1 MAKLGDAW
9 YGEVGVIEYF
19 IRFAVLV
26 VLTMVTGNR
35 EGSKLK
41 RRTHTG
47 WSEVQLEKW
56 VVLCPNDV
64 EYASCTITTRL
75 TLPTLTAAYASS
87 LCL

>member
-9 YGEVGVIEYF
+9 YGEVSGIESF
-19 IRFAVLV
+19 IKFAVLV

-35 EGSKLK
+35 EGSKPA

-47 WSEVQLEKW
+47 RSEVQLEKW
-56 VVLCPNDV
+56 GVLYHSDV
-64 EYASCTITTRL
+64 EYASCTMT
-75 TLPTLTAAYASS
+75 TLPLPVTYASS